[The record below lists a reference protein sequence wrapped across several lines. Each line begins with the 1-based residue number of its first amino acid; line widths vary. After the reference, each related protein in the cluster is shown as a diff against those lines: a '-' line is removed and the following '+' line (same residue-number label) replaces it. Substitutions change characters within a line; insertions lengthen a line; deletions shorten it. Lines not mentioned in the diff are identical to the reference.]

1 MPRRLHLPLGTTLG
15 LAKPGASW
23 TSLLTDNSPIIDNT
37 INALAF
43 TADAKL
49 WIGMPKGLSR
59 YELPI
64 GGVK

>member
-1 MPRRLHLPLGTTLG
+1 LG
-15 LAKPGASW
+15 LAIPATPWESFL
-23 TSLLTDNSPIIDNT
+23 TSNSPIIDNT

-49 WIGMPKGLSR
+49 WIGTPKGLSR

-64 GGVK
+64 GGR